1 MWLGHSFE
9 CQAQGDISGSGK
21 VRCVVEALPG
31 CRTRATCRGQDIARR
46 PGLA

>member
-21 VRCVVEALPG
+21 VKFVVEALPG
-31 CRTRATCRGQDIARR
+31 CSTRANCREQDIAWG
-46 PGLA
+46 PELA